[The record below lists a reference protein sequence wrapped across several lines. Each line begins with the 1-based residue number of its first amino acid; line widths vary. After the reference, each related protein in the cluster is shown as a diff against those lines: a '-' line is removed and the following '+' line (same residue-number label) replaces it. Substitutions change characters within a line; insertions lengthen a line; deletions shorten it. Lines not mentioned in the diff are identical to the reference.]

1 MSDSSIHDSRE
12 MHVEISAL
20 IGGIAKAFDL
30 DESET
35 ISALETGKVTMTFQ
49 SDTNGNPYALAT
61 YHQKS
66 ARLYA
71 GAVKQE
77 PGDGH

>member
-61 YHQKS
+61 YNQKS
-66 ARLYA
+66 ARL
-71 GAVKQE
+71 
-77 PGDGH
+77 